1 MKPPPIPLLC
11 GFVIPRQ
18 NMEAMA
24 ASIALPPLIR
34 ILLQQILHIA
44 HFQMLRN
51 DDNVRDEFIILEIMK
66 GALRSSL
73 IQ

>member
-1 MKPPPIPLLC
+1 
-11 GFVIPRQ
+11 
-18 NMEAMA
+18 MEAMA
-24 ASIALPPLIR
+24 ASIALPPLSR